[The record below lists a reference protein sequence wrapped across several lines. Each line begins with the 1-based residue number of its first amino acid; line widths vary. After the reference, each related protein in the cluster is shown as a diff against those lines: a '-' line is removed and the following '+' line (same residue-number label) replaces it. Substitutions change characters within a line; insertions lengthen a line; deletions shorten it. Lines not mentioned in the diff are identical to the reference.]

1 MLIITPKISVKP
13 SYFVTYASYDSVN
26 SRFKDHQ
33 LEAILPEENKHH
45 GIISYK
51 ANKRVRLAIDWLLTV
66 AKDKVLTKKGI
77 ATSFSYKVN
86 FITLTLSSKQIH
98 SDNEIK
104 KKLLGQFLTELREKY
119 KCVHYLWRAET
130 QRNGNI
136 HFHIASDV
144 FIPWRALRTDWNRIQ
159 NKLGYVDRFKA
170 KTGLTDPNSTDVH
183 SVNKVRNLSA
193 YLAKYCGKNAKGY
206 VVMCTKATTQ
216 PFGGSLSFHYNY
228 IPPAKNA
235 HFFRQVHG
243 RLWGLSQRLSKLKSA
258 IHEVGSAIQQEV
270 DWLIKKHP
278 KRVKFLDRVAIFKFT
293 AAELIKFNCLKI
305 GHMLGNYVESVI
317 NPPPKAVAVMEE
329 KFIPILQKALNWQ
342 QVKLF

>member
-13 SYFVTYASYDSVN
+13 SYFVTYASYDSIN
-26 SRFKDHQ
+26 SRTKDYQ
-33 LEAILPEENKHH
+33 LEALLPEETKHH

-66 AKDKVLTKKGI
+66 AKDKILTKKGV
-77 ATSFSYKVN
+77 ATNFKYKVN
-86 FITLTLSSKQIH
+86 FITLTLSSRQIH

-183 SVNKVRNLSA
+183 SVNKVRDLSA

-206 VVMCTKATTQ
+206 VVMCTKAFTGYV
-216 PFGGSLSFHYNY
+216 PGGYIHEYNY
-228 IPPAKNA
+228 IPPVKNA

-258 IHEVGSAIQQEV
+258 IREVNEGIQQEV

-278 KRVKFLDRVAIFKFT
+278 KRIKFLDRVSIFKFT
-293 AAELIKFNCLKI
+293 AAELLKFKCNAI
-305 GHMLGNYVESVI
+305 GNMLATYLDQVI
-317 NPPPKAVAVMEE
+317 NPPPKPIPIVEE
-329 KFIPILQKALNWQ
+329 KFIPIMQKALNWKQ
-342 QVKLF
+342 ARIF